1 MRVCLYFHGFM
12 LCFMLA
18 STVHNLDC
26 YFTSVYIWLCIL
38 FLLIV
43 NILLILGFILVMCVY
58 LQLSS
63 FCLFYFVCRSFLL
76 IYSIRLCLSLQ
87 FPLSSL
93 NFFSLVTCFLVM
105 NALFNS
111 FVLCLLH
118 FLLPLQPCFVFC
130 LFFSRRHF
138 MLFSPLY
145 ATMIA
150 IVMIVFIIVV
160 FLPSSCY
167 F

>member
-1 MRVCLYFHGFM
+1 M

-26 YFTSVYIWLCIL
+26 YLTSVYLWLCTL

-43 NILLILGFILVMCVY
+43 NLFLILRFILIMCVY

-63 FCLFYFVCRSFLL
+63 FCLFYFVCRSFLF
-76 IYSIRLCLSLQ
+76 IYSIRLRLSLQ
-87 FPLSSL
+87 LPLSSL
-93 NFFSLVTCFLVM
+93 NFFSFVIRFLVM
-105 NALFNS
+105 HALFNC

-118 FLLPLQPCFVFC
+118 LLLPLPPCFLL
-130 LFFSRRHF
+130 LFFLFFFLHRHF
-138 MLFSPLY
+138 ILFSPLY

-160 FLPSSCY
+160 FAKFVLLLSACN
-167 F
+167 